1 MSPIATDLQATKS
14 DTVDYKQTD
23 YEPHPLT
30 DEHYNASA
38 AALQELTTRAENKNQ
53 PPTSHIHG
61 SSSTTE
67 SHAWLSKFLPATT
80 IQAVENKFHLGNY
93 VLNRETGEKTWEA
106 MSIYV
111 RVGMHLLYYGS
122 AQEEALHWQKT
133 LSLLKAQSEKMGAEY
148 DSPESRQHI
157 IPFIQSFNL
166 ENTLLEMIK
175 PDPESYTTFNEF
187 FAREIKESARP
198 IAHPDNDLVTSS
210 PADCRLTAFPTID
223 LATKYW
229 IKGFGFTLSALL
241 GDEALAAQFEGGS
254 IVIARLAPQDYHR
267 WHAPVS
273 GTVRGIRDIPGA
285 YYTVN
290 PQAINEPGTLDVFC
304 ENKRSVMS
312 LERSSTGAPIAIVAV
327 GAMLV
332 GSIKYVGGVDTIG
345 AEVRRGQCLGAF
357 YYGGSTVIV
366 LYPPGEV
373 VLDEDL
379 VKNSTEAGM
388 ETYVKVGWRTGIKA

>member
-1 MSPIATDLQATKS
+1 MAQRDNMDRT
-14 DTVDYKQTD
+14 QTD

-30 DEHYNASA
+30 DEGYNASA
-38 AALQELTTRAENKNQ
+38 GALTELTTLAENNSQ

-61 SSSTTE
+61 SSTSAE
-67 SHAWLSKFLPATT
+67 SHAWLSRWLPRGT
-80 IQAVENKFHLGNY
+80 IDKVENKFHLGNY
-93 VLNRETGEKTWEA
+93 VIDRQTGQKSWEA

-122 AQEEALHWQKT
+122 EQEKALHWRKT
-133 LSLLKAQSEKMGAEY
+133 LALLKDQSEKMGREY
-148 DSPESRQHI
+148 DDPRSKQHI
-157 IPFIQSFNL
+157 LPFIESFQL
-166 ENTLLEMIK
+166 ASSLHEMVH
-175 PDPESYTTFNEF
+175 PDPEWYPTFNAF
-187 FAREIKESARP
+187 FGREIKESARP
-198 IAHPDNDLVTSS
+198 IADPADDLVTSS
-210 PADCRLTAFPTID
+210 PADCRLTAFPTVD
-223 LATKYW
+223 LATNYW
-229 IKGFGFTLSALL
+229 IKGFGFTLERLV
-241 GDEALAAQFEGGS
+241 GDAEMAAQFEGGS

-312 LERSSTGAPIAIVAV
+312 LERSSTGAHIAIVAV

-332 GSIKYVGGVDTIG
+332 GSIKYVGGVDTVG
-345 AEVRRGQCLGAF
+345 TEVRRGQCLGAF

-379 VKNSTEAGM
+379 VRNSTELRM
-388 ETYVKVGWRTGIKA
+388 ETLMKVGWRVGRKA

>member
-1 MSPIATDLQATKS
+1 MPDVNDA
-14 DTVDYKQTD
+14 QTD
-23 YEPHPLT
+23 SENPLT
-30 DEHYNASA
+30 DVGLDASA
-38 AALQELTTRAENKNQ
+38 AALGQLTTMAENKNQ

-61 SSSTTE
+61 NAISTE
-67 SHAWLSKFLPATT
+67 SHTWLSKILPASTMDNL
-80 IQAVENKFHLGNY
+80 ENRFHLGNY
-93 VLNRETGEKTWEA
+93 VADRATGEKTFEA

-122 AQEEALHWQKT
+122 EQENILHWQKT
-133 LSLLKAQSEKMGAEY
+133 LALLKGQSEKMGREY
-148 DSPESRQHI
+148 DAPESKQHI
-157 IPFIQSFNL
+157 VPFIKSFNL
-166 ENTLLEMIK
+166 EDTMDEMVIPN
-175 PDPESYTTFNEF
+175 PDGYPTFNAF
-187 FAREIKESARP
+187 FGREIKESARP
-198 IAHPDNDLVTSS
+198 IAEPENDLVTSS

-229 IKGFGFTLSALL
+229 IKGFGFTLERLL
-241 GDEALAAQFEGGS
+241 GDAQLAAQFDGGS

-273 GTVRGIRDIPGA
+273 GTVRSIKDIPGA
-285 YYTVN
+285 YFTVN

-304 ENKRSVMS
+304 ENKRSVMT
-312 LERSSTGAPIAIVAV
+312 LERSSTGSPIAVIAV

-332 GSIKYVGGVDTIG
+332 GSIKYVDGVDTVG
-345 AEVRRGQCLGAF
+345 KQVRRGECLGAF

-379 VKNSTEAGM
+379 VKNSTERNI
-388 ETYVKVGWRTGIKA
+388 ETLVKVGWRTGIKA

>member
-1 MSPIATDLQATKS
+1 MAQISSTE
-14 DTVDYKQTD
+14 TD

-30 DEHYNASA
+30 EEGFQASA
-38 AALQELTTRAENKNQ
+38 GALQELTTRAENKNQ

-61 SSSTTE
+61 SSTSPE
-67 SHAWLSKFLPATT
+67 SHAWLSKWLPAHT
-80 IQAVENKFHLGNY
+80 IESVENKFHLGNY
-93 VLNRETGEKTWEA
+93 VLDRQTGEKTWEA

-122 AQEEALHWQKT
+122 AQENALHWQRT
-133 LSLLKAQSEKMGAEY
+133 LNLLKGESEKMGKEY
-148 DSPESRQHI
+148 DDPSSKQHI
-157 IPFIQSFNL
+157 IPFLQSFGL
-166 ENTLLEMIK
+166 EGTMDEMVK
-175 PDPESYTTFNEF
+175 PDPNDYATFNEF

-198 IAHPDNDLVTSS
+198 IAEPENDLVTSS
-210 PADCRLTAFPTID
+210 PADCRLTAFPTVD

-229 IKGFGFTLSALL
+229 IKGHGFTLERLL
-241 GDEALAAQFEGGS
+241 GDAELAAKFDGGS

-304 ENKRSVMS
+304 ENKRSVMT
-312 LERSSTGAPIAIVAV
+312 LERSSTGSPIAVVAV

-332 GSIKYVGGVDTIG
+332 GSIKYVNGVDTVG
-345 AEVRRGQCLGAF
+345 TEVRRGQCLGAF

-379 VKNSTEAGM
+379 VKNSTELKM
-388 ETYVKVGWRTGIKA
+388 ETYMRVGWRTGIKA

>member
-1 MSPIATDLQATKS
+1 MEQNVAYQ
-14 DTVDYKQTD
+14 QTD
-23 YEPHPLT
+23 YEPKPLT
-30 DEHYNASA
+30 DEGFNASA
-38 AALQELTTRAENKNQ
+38 GALQQLTSMAENKNQ

-61 SSSTTE
+61 SSTSQE
-67 SHAWLSKFLPATT
+67 SHNWLSRHLPAAT
-80 IQAVENKFHLGNY
+80 IEKMENRFHLGNY
-93 VLNRETGEKTWEA
+93 VIDRQTGEKTFEA

-122 AQEEALHWQKT
+122 EQEKALHWKKT
-133 LSLLKAQSEKMGAEY
+133 LELLKEQSVKMGVEY
-148 DSPESRQHI
+148 DSSESKQHI
-157 IPFIQSFNL
+157 GPFIESFNL
-166 ENTLLEMIK
+166 APTLFEMVE
-175 PDPESYTTFNEF
+175 PDPNAYPTFNAF

-198 IAHPDNDLVTSS
+198 IADPQDDLVTSS

-229 IKGFGFTLSALL
+229 IKGHGFSLETLL
-241 GDEALAAQFEGGS
+241 GSSEVAAQFDGGS

-273 GTVRGIRDIPGA
+273 GTVRGIKDIPGA

-304 ENKRSVMS
+304 ENKRSVMT

-332 GSIKYVGGVDTIG
+332 GSIKYVNGVDTIG
-345 AEVRRGQCLGAF
+345 RQVRRGECLGAF

-373 VLDEDL
+373 VLDDDL
-379 VKNSTEAGM
+379 TKNSTQLQM
-388 ETYVKVGWRTGIKA
+388 ETYMKVGWRTGTKA